1 MLARPRSSIGA
12 GLHRARWAL
21 LMLLL
26 VALFVPAATA
36 TAAQTPQP
44 AGVNANAAQPLTDTG
59 VQFWKWALK
68 EPAPTNPLTDTTG
81 QFCDRGQHGRTW
93 FLGGIFSVSQAPV
106 TRKCTVPAEKD
117 LVFPVLN
124 DIEGG
129 LPGDPTT
136 VAQWRAAAVAAVA
149 TATGMVVTVD
159 GRKLP
164 ASDLKYEES
173 RVFSLTLPANN
184 IFAVPGPVLFDPI
197 VDVGY
202 YVHLRPLSP
211 GKHTIHIQ
219 GSAFAGAFVLD
230 VTYTLTIRR
239 P

>member
-1 MLARPRSSIGA
+1 MLARSRSSIGA

-26 VALFVPAATA
+26 VGLFVPAATA
-36 TAAQTPQP
+36 TAAQPPQP
-44 AGVNANAAQPLTDTG
+44 AGVNANAPQPLTDTG

-68 EPAPTNPLTDTTG
+68 EPASTNPLTDTTG

-93 FLGGIFSVSQAPV
+93 FLGGIFSLTPVGAV
-106 TRKCTVPAEKD
+106 TRKCTVPAEKE

-149 TATGMVVTVD
+149 TATDMVVTVD

-211 GKHTIHIQ
+211 GKHTIRIQ
-219 GSAFAGAFVLD
+219 GSAGAFVLD
-230 VTYTLTIRR
+230 VTYKLTIRR